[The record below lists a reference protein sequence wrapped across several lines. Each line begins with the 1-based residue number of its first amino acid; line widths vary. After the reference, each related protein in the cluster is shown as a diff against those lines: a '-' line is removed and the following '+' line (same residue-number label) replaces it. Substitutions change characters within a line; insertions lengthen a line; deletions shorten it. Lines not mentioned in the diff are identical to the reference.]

1 MALLLPYSNSSE
13 EEAKWAQGRCPAGQR
28 AGAYGPRSG
37 WEEEMEKLSRLQALL
52 SGRPCRKHPVSTA
65 HQLESC

>member
-28 AGAYGPRSG
+28 AGARGPWSG
-37 WEEEMEKLSRLQALL
+37 WEEKMEELSRLQALL
-52 SGRPCRKHPVSTA
+52 SGRPCRKRLVSTA
-65 HQLESC
+65 HQPESC